1 MKTYC
6 INGTWCRYFIAGD
19 VYVSKDGTVA
29 GKPAYK
35 GKGCKPLSIIED
47 EGKKYIQVSK
57 NNLVPVD
64 LAVMI
69 CYCPPKPNDGK
80 RYTINHKDGDLL
92 NCAASNLEWV
102 IQPYVHTAED
112 SFDIQ
117 RYDIT
122 VFKDGHV
129 EQDGKTM
136 TVYDSMFVGDL
147 DLEVCIHPHINVPK
161 PRSIYYQRIFIDD
174 LMNRAGYV
182 QGDDSVFKFPT
193 ILHIDYDMTN
203 CAADNLLWVEYD
215 DPRLNEYQS
224 RIKEHKHKRNV
235 ELNPGKELPSNM

>member
-112 SFDIQ
+112 SFDQKVSAGIFIFFIPLKS
-117 RYDIT
+117 R
-122 VFKDGHV
+122 
-129 EQDGKTM
+129 
-136 TVYDSMFVGDL
+136 
-147 DLEVCIHPHINVPK
+147 VPK
-161 PRSIYYQRIFIDD
+161 EENKGRYITKQQGYYHYHRKDSLCFTDQFY
-174 LMNRAGYV
+174 NRLRYKKSSTGTL
-182 QGDDSVFKFPT
+182 F
-193 ILHIDYDMTN
+193 
-203 CAADNLLWVEYD
+203 E
-215 DPRLNEYQS
+215 
-224 RIKEHKHKRNV
+224 
-235 ELNPGKELPSNM
+235 